1 MYIIKFARIIMAF
14 IIPSVTFSQI
24 RTVVPK
30 KKNQIAKVSSYDSL
44 SNFLGDNVN
53 QYIGQELYL
62 NEKPESLR
70 QYGYEGFFIDYTKS
84 ARDGGLYKCCDGFN
98 SKYSDLKGKYFY
110 VTDVIK
116 HPEAS
121 AMKYLYGNKYFLK
134 LVEKESKDTVYYEY
148 SSDLEFAFPFIVVG
162 FVEKLK
168 KANIGKVFVFR
179 NDFIK
184 GSKDIET
191 GDEIK
196 LKTGEKWICEDVIID
211 AEYYNLSLLLR
222 NERKQK
228 ISIEQDV
235 LTGKNAST
243 TSFTL
248 TKAEYYKKKFGLK
261 NWETIVSGK
270 VSIGMTKEMCKTAWG
285 EPKKINET
293 ITSKST
299 TEQWVY
305 DDNYL
310 YFTNGV
316 LTAIQ

>member
-1 MYIIKFARIIMAF
+1 MNILRILIF
-14 IIPSVTFSQI
+14 SIVPTVTFSQI

-30 KKNQIAKVSSYDSL
+30 EKAQNLHAASYDSL
-44 SNFLGDNVN
+44 SNFLGENVN
-53 QYIGQELYL
+53 QYVGQELYL
-62 NEKPESLR
+62 NAKSESLR
-70 QYGYEGFFIDYTKS
+70 QYGYEGFFSDYTKNKH
-84 ARDGGLYKCCDGFN
+84 DGGLYKCCDGFN
-98 SKYSDLKGKYFY
+98 SKYNDLEGKYFY
-110 VTDVIK
+110 VIDVIR

-121 AMKYLYGNKYFLK
+121 QMKYLYGTKYFLK
-134 LVEKESKDTVYYEY
+134 VVEKESRDTLYYEY
-148 SSDLEFAFPFIVVG
+148 DSSLEFSFPFIVVG

-179 NDFIK
+179 NDFIR

-211 AEYYNLSLLLR
+211 AEYYYLSLLLR

-228 ISIEQDV
+228 ISIEQEV
-235 LTGKNAST
+235 LVGKYASA

-248 TKAEYYKKKFGLK
+248 TKADYFKKRFGVK

-285 EPKKINET
+285 EPKKINKT
-293 ITSKST
+293 ITSKTT

-305 DDNYL
+305 EDNYL
-310 YFTNGV
+310 YFKNGI
-316 LTAIQ
+316 LATIQ